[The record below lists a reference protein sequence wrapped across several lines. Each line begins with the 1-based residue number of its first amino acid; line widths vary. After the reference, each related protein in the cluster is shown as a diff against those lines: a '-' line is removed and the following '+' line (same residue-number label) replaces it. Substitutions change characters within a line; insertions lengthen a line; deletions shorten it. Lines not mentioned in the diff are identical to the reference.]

1 MKTWGITNDSRYS
14 TESNQAKGHRRKKKP
29 YSQCCCLTWQVW
41 RNVSAEKIF
50 FEVPYR
56 RRTLANPL
64 WHTREGHEKTCKAIP
79 ITCLKLFYQCRPSHT
94 FPFINVLR
102 TTWGRVRDTHAVCD
116 AMMRIDKKKK
126 KDSTVMYCIEAS
138 QSGSPCINFWIS
150 LVLSWNNFS
159 TASSFNIHRTKIT
172 AGWYLDAWIPERLL
186 SASTIKSRQNWLNCR
201 DENINWHPY
210 ICWL

>member
-1 MKTWGITNDSRYS
+1 MLLSRNSEEGRKNDAGTNLSASISQVPYQKKKKKAYQMKTWGITNDSRYS

-41 RNVSAEKIF
+41 WNVSAEKIF

-126 KDSTVMYCIEAS
+126 KKRQHCDVLYRSIPKWQPMYKFLNFTSTVLEQFFY
-138 QSGSPCINFWIS
+138 S
-150 LVLSWNNFS
+150 LFV
-159 TASSFNIHRTKIT
+159 
-172 AGWYLDAWIPERLL
+172 
-186 SASTIKSRQNWLNCR
+186 
-201 DENINWHPY
+201 
-210 ICWL
+210 